1 MAIDDTT
8 AAIRQAAERIAAAGQ
23 SPPRAAPDPVNLPM
37 IRHWTQAMGDTNPIY
52 TDAGAAAASV
62 HGQLVAPPAMV
73 QVWTMRGL
81 RPAPDAGDSGD
92 PLGLMTAVL
101 DDARFTSVVATNSEQ
116 EYYRYL
122 RPGEQLTVRSS
133 LEGVTGPKQTALG
146 EGWFVTTRSTWYAGD
161 EAVAAMRFRVL
172 KYRGVPGG
180 RPPGPAE
187 RPAAPPLAAADD
199 VLRPVVTADT
209 AFFWDGTARGELRIQ
224 RCRGCGAL
232 RHPPGPMC
240 PACGA
245 DKPEYLLA
253 AGTGEVYSYV
263 VHHHPPVPG
272 HQAPFVVAL
281 VQLTEGVRMVGELL
295 GVDPDQVR
303 VGMPVRAEFVKVD
316 SDLTLPAWR
325 QAEKDASLYEAD
337 RSDTPQPPGRTPPQ
351 LRCGAPA
358 PRPVLARGDDPPEP
372 PVPPE
377 AREAPQGRP
386 PARGA
391 RKQSVLPELVIDV
404 TPTFVISTAIATRD
418 FQDVHH
424 DRDKAVARGGKDIFI
439 NILTSSGLVQRY
451 VTGWAGPDALVR
463 KVDIRLGVPCYA
475 GDTLTFSGRVIQA
488 GEGQHSSQDCV
499 VEVVGRCGL
508 GDHVTGMVR
517 VCLPGGTR

>member
-1 MAIDDTT
+1 MATDDTT
-8 AAIRQAAERIAAAGQ
+8 AAIRQAAERIAAAGE
-23 SPPRAAPDPVNLPM
+23 SPPRVAPDPVNLPM

-62 HGQLVAPPAMV
+62 HGELVAPPAMV

-101 DDARFTSVVATNSEQ
+101 DDAGFTSVVATNSEQ

-172 KYRGVPGG
+172 KFRPGLKKG
-180 RPPGPAE
+180 TAGE
-187 RPAAPPLAAADD
+187 

-209 AFFWDGTARGELRIQ
+209 AFFWEGTARGELRIQ
-224 RCRGCGAL
+224 RCRGCGTL

-245 DKPEYLLA
+245 GKLEYLLA

-295 GVDPDQVR
+295 GVDPDGVR

-325 QAEKDASLYEAD
+325 ED
-337 RSDTPQPPGRTPPQ
+337 R
-351 LRCGAPA
+351 
-358 PRPVLARGDDPPEP
+358 
-372 PVPPE
+372 
-377 AREAPQGRP
+377 
-386 PARGA
+386 
-391 RKQSVLPELVIDV
+391 
-404 TPTFVISTAIATRD
+404 
-418 FQDVHH
+418 
-424 DRDKAVARGGKDIFI
+424 
-439 NILTSSGLVQRY
+439 
-451 VTGWAGPDALVR
+451 
-463 KVDIRLGVPCYA
+463 PC
-475 GDTLTFSGRVIQA
+475 
-488 GEGQHSSQDCV
+488 
-499 VEVVGRCGL
+499 
-508 GDHVTGMVR
+508 
-517 VCLPGGTR
+517 P

>member
-1 MAIDDTT
+1 MATDDTT
-8 AAIRQAAERIAAAGQ
+8 AAIRQAAERIAAAGE
-23 SPPRAAPDPVNLPM
+23 SPPRVAPDPVNLPM

-62 HGQLVAPPAMV
+62 HGELVAPPAMV

-101 DDARFTSVVATNSEQ
+101 DDAGFTSVVATNSEQ

-172 KYRGVPGG
+172 KF
-180 RPPGPAE
+180 
-187 RPAAPPLAAADD
+187 RPAAAKGTAGE

-209 AFFWDGTARGELRIQ
+209 AFFWEGTARGELRIQ
-224 RCRGCGAL
+224 RCRGCGTL

-245 DKPEYLLA
+245 GKLEYLLA

-281 VQLTEGVRMVGELL
+281 VELTEGVRMVGELL
-295 GVDPDQVR
+295 GVDPGQVR
-303 VGMPVRAEFVKVD
+303 VGMPVRAEFVKID
-316 SDLTLPAWR
+316 AGLTLPAWR
-325 QAEKDASLYEAD
+325 ED
-337 RSDTPQPPGRTPPQ
+337 RP
-351 LRCGAPA
+351 
-358 PRPVLARGDDPPEP
+358 
-372 PVPPE
+372 
-377 AREAPQGRP
+377 
-386 PARGA
+386 
-391 RKQSVLPELVIDV
+391 
-404 TPTFVISTAIATRD
+404 
-418 FQDVHH
+418 
-424 DRDKAVARGGKDIFI
+424 
-439 NILTSSGLVQRY
+439 
-451 VTGWAGPDALVR
+451 
-463 KVDIRLGVPCYA
+463 
-475 GDTLTFSGRVIQA
+475 
-488 GEGQHSSQDCV
+488 
-499 VEVVGRCGL
+499 
-508 GDHVTGMVR
+508 
-517 VCLPGGTR
+517 

>member
-1 MAIDDTT
+1 MATDDTT

-23 SPPRAAPDPVNLPM
+23 SPARAAPDPVNLPM
-37 IRHWTQAMGDTNPIY
+37 IRHWTQAMGDTNPVY

-62 HGQLVAPPAMV
+62 HGRLVAPPAMV

-81 RPAPDAGDSGD
+81 RPVPDAGGDSGD

-101 DDARFTSVVATNSEQ
+101 DDAGFTSVVATNSEQ

-172 KYRGVPGG
+172 KF
-180 RPPGPAE
+180 
-187 RPAAPPLAAADD
+187 RPAAAEGAAGE

-224 RCRGCGAL
+224 RCGGCGAL

-240 PACGA
+240 PACGG
-245 DKPEYLLA
+245 DKPEYVLA

-295 GVDPDQVR
+295 GADPEQVR
-303 VGMPVRAEFVKVD
+303 IGMPVRAEFAKVD
-316 SDLTLPAWR
+316 GDLTLPAWR
-325 QAEKDASLYEAD
+325 ED
-337 RSDTPQPPGRTPPQ
+337 RP
-351 LRCGAPA
+351 
-358 PRPVLARGDDPPEP
+358 
-372 PVPPE
+372 
-377 AREAPQGRP
+377 
-386 PARGA
+386 
-391 RKQSVLPELVIDV
+391 
-404 TPTFVISTAIATRD
+404 
-418 FQDVHH
+418 
-424 DRDKAVARGGKDIFI
+424 
-439 NILTSSGLVQRY
+439 
-451 VTGWAGPDALVR
+451 
-463 KVDIRLGVPCYA
+463 
-475 GDTLTFSGRVIQA
+475 
-488 GEGQHSSQDCV
+488 
-499 VEVVGRCGL
+499 
-508 GDHVTGMVR
+508 
-517 VCLPGGTR
+517 

>member
-1 MAIDDTT
+1 MATDDTT

-37 IRHWTQAMGDTNPIY
+37 IRHWTQAMGDANPIY

-62 HGQLVAPPAMV
+62 HGRLVAPPAMV

-81 RPAPDAGDSGD
+81 RPATDAGGDSGD

-101 DDARFTSVVATNSEQ
+101 DDAGFTSVVATNSEQ

-122 RPGEQLTVRSS
+122 RPAEQLTVRSS

-172 KYRGVPGG
+172 KF
-180 RPPGPAE
+180 
-187 RPAAPPLAAADD
+187 RPAAPERTTGD

-224 RCRGCGAL
+224 RCGGCGAL

-295 GVDPDQVR
+295 GADPEQVR
-303 VGMPVRAEFVKVD
+303 IGMPVRAEFVKVD
-316 SDLTLPAWR
+316 GELALPAWR
-325 QAEKDASLYEAD
+325 EE
-337 RSDTPQPPGRTPPQ
+337 
-351 LRCGAPA
+351 
-358 PRPVLARGDDPPEP
+358 RP
-372 PVPPE
+372 
-377 AREAPQGRP
+377 
-386 PARGA
+386 
-391 RKQSVLPELVIDV
+391 
-404 TPTFVISTAIATRD
+404 
-418 FQDVHH
+418 
-424 DRDKAVARGGKDIFI
+424 
-439 NILTSSGLVQRY
+439 
-451 VTGWAGPDALVR
+451 
-463 KVDIRLGVPCYA
+463 
-475 GDTLTFSGRVIQA
+475 
-488 GEGQHSSQDCV
+488 
-499 VEVVGRCGL
+499 
-508 GDHVTGMVR
+508 
-517 VCLPGGTR
+517 

>member
-1 MAIDDTT
+1 MATDDTT

-81 RPAPDAGDSGD
+81 RPAPDAGGDSGDSGD
-92 PLGLMTAVL
+92 PLGVMTAVL
-101 DDARFTSVVATNSEQ
+101 DDAGFTSVVATNSEQ

-172 KYRGVPGG
+172 KYRGVPGRG
-180 RPPGPAE
+180 VRGLAPGEAQRSPGLTQRPV
-187 RPAAPPLAAADD
+187 APKGTSGD

-209 AFFWDGTARGELRIQ
+209 AFFWHGTARGELRIQ
-224 RCRGCGAL
+224 RCGGCGAL

-245 DKPEYLLA
+245 DKPEYMLA

-295 GVDPDQVR
+295 GADPEQVR
-303 VGMPVRAEFVKVD
+303 VGMPVRAEFVKID
-316 SDLTLPAWR
+316 GDLTLPAWR
-325 QAEKDASLYEAD
+325 ED
-337 RSDTPQPPGRTPPQ
+337 RP
-351 LRCGAPA
+351 
-358 PRPVLARGDDPPEP
+358 
-372 PVPPE
+372 
-377 AREAPQGRP
+377 
-386 PARGA
+386 
-391 RKQSVLPELVIDV
+391 
-404 TPTFVISTAIATRD
+404 
-418 FQDVHH
+418 
-424 DRDKAVARGGKDIFI
+424 
-439 NILTSSGLVQRY
+439 
-451 VTGWAGPDALVR
+451 
-463 KVDIRLGVPCYA
+463 
-475 GDTLTFSGRVIQA
+475 
-488 GEGQHSSQDCV
+488 
-499 VEVVGRCGL
+499 
-508 GDHVTGMVR
+508 
-517 VCLPGGTR
+517 